1 MNVTNVLEA
10 KIKVRQS
17 RSGLLPATIELKDE
31 VHGNFFLNFGD
42 TNAIE
47 EPAAIQNTLFIRDFT
62 NSIDLVRID
71 EALRMKE

>member
-1 MNVTNVLEA
+1 MNMTNVLEA
-10 KIKVRQS
+10 KIKVRENLS
-17 RSGLLPATIELKDE
+17 DLLSATIELKDE
-31 VHGNFFLNFGD
+31 VHGNIFLNFD
-42 TNAIE
+42 DIKVIK